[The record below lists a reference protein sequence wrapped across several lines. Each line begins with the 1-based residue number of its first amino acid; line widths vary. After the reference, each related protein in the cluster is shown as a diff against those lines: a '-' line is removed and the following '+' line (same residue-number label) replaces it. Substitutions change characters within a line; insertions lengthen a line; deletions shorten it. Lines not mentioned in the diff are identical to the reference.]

1 MALETTA
8 PSAGGRG
15 RSPSLAALLSFLW
28 PGLGQLYLRNRRL
41 AAIFALPSLVVVLL
55 LAYGLRRGPV
65 VFAAD
70 LFANRAF
77 GLAAIA
83 VLLLFGAWRLT
94 SVVLAFLGG
103 GGSRT
108 SRIFDRAVLAGLALV
123 IAVTHL
129 GSGYYLLAVSNA
141 GSAAFGSPN
150 PSFVDLTT
158 PVPSPGS
165 SAVPGASPTA
175 QTTPS
180 ITSRV
185 TILFTGFDSTPSR
198 GETLYD
204 SLLIVSYDPASNSV
218 QMLSV
223 PRDSTSFPLYFG
235 KHAVV
240 PTWLRINSVPT
251 NVQKGGIAGSPDS
264 PYMTLVN
271 EVSYLA
277 GIHIDYYAAMDL
289 NGFVKMIDSVG
300 GIDVVNPTV
309 INDGKYD
316 WLNGAPYGFYL
327 PAGPQHLDGMHALA
341 YVRSRKSAGDNDFGR
356 SSRQQQV
363 LVALLHKMAQPD
375 QLLNL
380 PNLISTLGSSIS
392 TNFPADRVADYIA
405 LGQNIPSENFKQVV
419 LDPSAGYSEYL
430 PSGALCLF
438 NSRVADE
445 SVTLFGQ
452 DSLWYNKPVP
462 ANTCPAS

>member
-1 MALETTA
+1 LETTA
-8 PSAGGRG
+8 PSARGRG

-41 AAIFALPSLVVVLL
+41 AAIFAVPSLVVVLL

-70 LFANRAF
+70 LFANRVF

-83 VLLLFGAWRLT
+83 VLLLFGAWRLA

-103 GGSRT
+103 GGSKT
-108 SRIFDRAVLAGLALV
+108 SRIVDRAVLAGLAAV

-129 GSGYYLLAVSNA
+129 GSGFYLLAVSN
-141 GSAAFGSPN
+141 GVSPIFSSPN
-150 PSFVDLTT
+150 PSFIDLTT
-158 PVPSPGS
+158 PVPSPNS
-165 SAVPGASPTA
+165 SGGAGPGPSTVA
-175 QTTPS
+175 TPS
-180 ITSRV
+180 INSRI
-185 TILFTGFDSTPSR
+185 TILFTGFDSVPGR

-218 QMLSV
+218 QMLSL

-235 KHAVV
+235 KHVVV
-240 PTWLRINSVPT
+240 PTWLRINSIPT
-251 NVQKGGIAGSPDS
+251 NVEKGGIVGSPDS

-289 NGFVKMIDSVG
+289 NGFVKMIDAVG
-300 GIDVVNPTV
+300 GIDVVNPAV
-309 INDGKYD
+309 INDGQYD

-327 PAGPQHLDGMHALA
+327 AAGPQHLDGMHALA

-375 QLLNL
+375 QILNL
-380 PNLISTLGSSIS
+380 PNLISTLGSSVS

-405 LGQNIPSENFKQVV
+405 IGQNIPSENFKHVV